1 MSKLFLA
8 IYSLFENRRA
18 AFWLLLLGYLVAA
31 IFVAFQ
37 LKLEED
43 ITKIMPVEGD
53 FKQYSDLLQNSEFA
67 DRIVVQLTS
76 NDSLGNDQTVEE
88 LTNFSDSLVA
98 QLRIN
103 LDSTL
108 LKNITHK
115 IDESQFLKLY
125 DVILDNLPLFLQ
137 KSDYQEIAK
146 QVDSIE
152 IENRIKGSYKAL
164 ISPAGFALK
173 KPILRDPLGLAQ
185 NALLH
190 LQDFQIDDNF
200 DLQNGYILTKD
211 KRHQILFLSSANSG
225 RETKKNR
232 ELLQILKETIQ
243 ATKQQLN
250 SDIQIGFFGAPVVAV
265 GNAQQVRKDV
275 AMTVGVALL
284 VLFGLI
290 TFFYRRK
297 RAFFLILIPTLFG
310 AITALAAL
318 VILKGTVSLIA
329 VGIGAIL
336 LGITI
341 DYSLHIFTHYREIG
355 NVRRVIKDVAT
366 PILMSSWT
374 TAGAFLCLLFVRSEA
389 LHDLGIFAAISVLGS
404 AVFALIILP
413 HLLKIAVKT
422 ESEIINKKLTFFDHF
437 GNFEIERI
445 KWVFPIILGISVVF
459 FFTGHKANFATDL
472 NALNYMSE
480 ELKASEKNL
489 EAISSASMRSM
500 YLMAEGQSLAEA
512 LKKSESTTL
521 LIDSLKKEGLV
532 RAATPISNV
541 LVSKE
546 LQQERIHDWN
556 TFWTEKRKI
565 LVKNEITEAAQKLKF
580 KSSAFDAFFTLI
592 DKKYHP
598 VDLAVFDPLKDL
610 FLKENISKKG
620 NQTSL
625 LTMLRV
631 DLKDKKTVYQRF
643 ENNEQITV
651 LDKELMTTRFIEIL
665 KADFD
670 KFVIISMAFVFLI
683 LLISY
688 GRIELAIIT
697 FLPLVLSWIWTLGLM
712 NLFDIQFNIVNI
724 IIATFIFGIGIDFS
738 IFIMRGLLQEWQYG
752 ERNLPSYKISILLS
766 VITTLTGIGVMI
778 FAQHPALKSI
788 AALSIIGIL
797 SVLLIALVVEVVA
810 FRWLVYR
817 GIWSQ
822 PPPPPKGEVVQ
833 VNEKSRAL
841 SSTNKSHSKTR
852 IATPLGGGGG
862 ILQQPREYPITW
874 FVILQTLANFLQL
887 FLGCI
892 VMTIVSLILLLCF
905 FVPMKTRKRWVNY
918 GIWAFSKLYV
928 RANFPFN
935 ETYLNPHN
943 EDFSKP
949 SIAIANHQSLIDTPM
964 MFRLSRRSMILTKDW
979 VRRFPLF
986 SVVTRMAD
994 FYSVSDGTEELLPKL
1009 QQKLEDNYTIAVFP
1023 EGSRSPGDT
1032 TKRFH
1037 KGSFYLAEKLAAD
1050 IVPVYIHG
1058 TGRFLRKGSA
1068 WGKWNPLTIK
1078 IGERI
1083 SPDDPRFPTAYSA
1096 RTKAISK
1103 HFKEN
1108 FAALRKERET
1118 VHYWRGKLLE
1128 NYLYKGTVLE
1138 WYLKIKSKM
1147 ENNYELFDKI
1157 IPEKGVI
1164 TNLGCGYGFLDYML
1178 FFRSK
1183 KRDILG
1189 IDYDEEKVKT
1199 AQNCHHKTAE
1209 INFQMG
1215 DITNVKF
1222 RKSDV
1227 FILADVLHYLPK
1239 ESQYQ
1244 VLNNCAEQLNDGGML
1259 LIRDGDADLTER
1271 HEGTKWTEI
1280 FSTKIFNFNKTK
1292 HELSFISGTELRKWA
1307 EENSFKIEVID
1318 ETKKTSNVVF
1328 VLTQS
1333 SQSSQSN

>member
-8 IYSLFENRRA
+8 IYSYFENRRV
-18 AFWLLLLGYLVAA
+18 AFWSLLLGYLVAA
-31 IFVAFQ
+31 ILVTFQ

-43 ITKIMPVEGD
+43 ITKIMPIEGD
-53 FKQYSDLLQNSEFA
+53 FKQYNDLLQKSEFA
-67 DRIVVQLTS
+67 NRIVIQLTT
-76 NDSLGNDQTVEE
+76 NDTLGNVQSVEK

-98 QLRIN
+98 QLSDN

-108 LKNITHK
+108 VKSITHK
-115 IDESQFLKLY
+115 IDQSQFIKLY

-137 KSDYQEIAK
+137 KGDYQNIAE
-146 QVDSIE
+146 QIDSVE
-152 IENRIKGSYKAL
+152 IESRIKGSYKAL
-164 ISPAGFALK
+164 ISPAGFAMK

-185 NALLH
+185 NVLLH

-225 RETKKNR
+225 RETKKNG
-232 ELLQILKETIQ
+232 ELLHILEETIQ
-243 ATKQQLN
+243 ATTAQLN
-250 SDIQIGFFGAPVVAV
+250 SDIQIGFFGAPAVAV

-310 AITALAAL
+310 GITALAAL

-341 DYSLHIFTHYREIG
+341 DYSLHIFTHYRGIG
-355 NVRRVIKDVAT
+355 NVRQVIEDIAT
-366 PILMSSWT
+366 PILMSSLT

-389 LHDLGIFAAISVLGS
+389 LHDLGVFAAISILGS

-413 HLLKIAVKT
+413 PILKIAVRT
-422 ESEIINKKLTFFDHF
+422 ETEIRHKKITFFDRF
-437 GNFEIERI
+437 GRFELERI
-445 KWVFPIILGISVVF
+445 KWAFPIILGLSGVF
-459 FFTGHKANFATDL
+459 FLMGHKANFETDL

-480 ELKASEKNL
+480 ELKASEMNL
-489 EAISSASMRSM
+489 ETISSASMRSM
-500 YLMAEGQSLAEA
+500 YLMAQGQSLAEA
-512 LKKSESTTL
+512 VKKSESTNAL
-521 LIDSLKKEGLV
+521 VDFLKKEGLV
-532 RAATPISNV
+532 RAATPVSNV
-541 LVSKE
+541 LISKE
-546 LQQERIHDWN
+546 LQEERIADWN
-556 TFWTEKRKI
+556 KFWTAKKKL
-565 LVKNEITEAAQKLKF
+565 LVKNEITETAQKLKF
-580 KSSAFDAFFTLI
+580 KPSAFNDFFKII
-592 DKKYHP
+592 DKQYQP
-598 VDLAVFDPLKDL
+598 VELAVFDPLKDL

-620 NQTSL
+620 NETSL

-631 DLKDKKTVYQRF
+631 DLEDKKTVYQRF
-643 ENNEQITV
+643 QNNRQVTV

-670 KFVIISMAFVFLI
+670 KFVIISMVFVFLI

-697 FLPLVLSWIWTLGLM
+697 FLPLLLSWIWTLGLM

-752 ERNLPSYKISILLS
+752 EHNLPSYKISILLS

-817 GIWSQ
+817 GVS
-822 PPPPPKGEVVQ
+822 
-833 VNEKSRAL
+833 
-841 SSTNKSHSKTR
+841 
-852 IATPLGGGGG
+852 ATCEDW
-862 ILQQPREYPITW
+862 QPREYPIT
-874 FVILQTLANFLQL
+874 FLVILQTLANFLQL

-892 VMTIVSLILLLCF
+892 VMTIVSFILLLCF
-905 FVPMKTRKRWVNY
+905 FIPIKTRKRWVNY
-918 GIWAFSKLYV
+918 GIHLFGRGYIF
-928 RANFPFN
+928 ANFPFN
-935 ETYLNPHN
+935 ETYLNPHK

-949 SIAIANHQSLIDTPM
+949 GIAIANHQSLIDTPI

-994 FYSVSDGTEELLPKL
+994 FYSVSDGTEVLLPKL
-1009 QQKLEDNYTIAVFP
+1009 QQKLEENYTIAVFP
-1023 EGSRSPGDT
+1023 EGSRSPNDT
-1032 TKRFH
+1032 IKRFH

-1050 IVPVYIHG
+1050 IVPIYIHG

-1083 SPDDPRFPTAYSA
+1083 SPDDPRFSMAYSA

-1108 FAALRKERET
+1108 FAALQKECET
-1118 VHYWRGKLLE
+1118 VHYWREKLLE
-1128 NYLYKGTVLE
+1128 NYLYKGPVLE

-1147 ENNYELFDKI
+1147 EHNYEFFDKI

-1178 FFRSK
+1178 SFRSK
-1183 KRDILG
+1183 ERDILG
-1189 IDYDEEKVKT
+1189 IDYDEKKVKT
-1199 AQNCHHKTAE
+1199 AQNCHHKTAQ

-1215 DITNVKF
+1215 DIANLTF

-1244 VLNNCAEQLNDGGML
+1244 VLNNCAKQLNSGGIL
-1259 LIRDGDADLTER
+1259 LIRDGDADLKTR
-1271 HEGTKWTEI
+1271 HKGTKWTEI
-1280 FSTKIFNFNKTK
+1280 FSTKIFNFNKAK
-1292 HELSFISGTELRKWA
+1292 HKLSFLSGTELRKWA
-1307 EENSFKIEVID
+1307 ADNDFEIEVID
-1318 ETKKTSNVVF
+1318 ETEKTSNVVF
-1328 VLTQS
+1328 VMRK
-1333 SQSSQSN
+1333 